1 MGDWDITQA
10 PKLSWSEGNV
20 WEVDVEIPDGET
32 EYKYVL
38 IEAKSGRVI
47 EWQPGT
53 NLVLES
59 SACRSSCACLQV
71 CDVWEGAGRV
81 VSAVDE
87 AALSDAEDAV
97 DAAEVASAAK
107 APNGATV
114 PKTNGATVRTET
126 NGAAAPTKVN
136 GAAAPNGTAVSSSDT
151 AYELDVDEVEE
162 VLFEAGINGV
172 AEAGMT
178 VEQAVAAMGQVV
190 EADIAADAEDV
201 AEASVVAKT
210 ETAAETDVVTK
221 EADVIAEEVSV
232 VAEADVAAEA
242 ADVKEAKAELP
253 PMTEDT
259 VIDGDE
265 IRSRL
270 QKLKV
275 VELKEEL
282 RKHGMPVS
290 GKKAD
295 LVERLVSAMVEE
307 QE

>member
-1 MGDWDITQA
+1 M
-10 PKLSWSEGNV
+10 
-20 WEVDVEIPDGET
+20 
-32 EYKYVL
+32 
-38 IEAKSGRVI
+38 I

-114 PKTNGATVRTET
+114 PKTNGATVPTET

-172 AEAGMT
+172 AEAGIT
-178 VEQAVAAMGQVV
+178 VEEAVAAMGQVV

-201 AEASVVAKT
+201 AEASVVAKTETAAETDVVTKEADVIAEEVSVVAEADVAAEAADVKET

>member
-1 MGDWDITQA
+1 
-10 PKLSWSEGNV
+10 
-20 WEVDVEIPDGET
+20 
-32 EYKYVL
+32 
-38 IEAKSGRVI
+38 
-47 EWQPGT
+47 
-53 NLVLES
+53 
-59 SACRSSCACLQV
+59 
-71 CDVWEGAGRV
+71 
-81 VSAVDE
+81 
-87 AALSDAEDAV
+87 
-97 DAAEVASAAK
+97 
-107 APNGATV
+107 V
-114 PKTNGATVRTET
+114 PKTNGATVPTET

>member
-1 MGDWDITQA
+1 MVTIAAAQTLAEDPTRTDPTRTRLAKHSLQAAAQVATAHAAAHADTQRVA
-10 PKLSWSEGNV
+10 CADLRAGLALHIMRSCSGN
-20 WEVDVEIPDGET
+20 DAT
-32 EYKYVL
+32 ST
-38 IEAKSGRVI
+38 A
-47 EWQPGT
+47 
-53 NLVLES
+53 
-59 SACRSSCACLQV
+59 
-71 CDVWEGAGRV
+71 
-81 VSAVDE
+81 VS
-87 AALSDAEDAV
+87 AALS
-97 DAAEVASAAK
+97 
-107 APNGATV
+107 
-114 PKTNGATVRTET
+114 R
-126 NGAAAPTKVN
+126 
-136 GAAAPNGTAVSSSDT
+136 VSS
-151 AYELDVDEVEE
+151 AKLR
-162 VLFEAGINGV
+162 L
-172 AEAGMT
+172 
-178 VEQAVAAMGQVV
+178 EQAVAAMGQVV